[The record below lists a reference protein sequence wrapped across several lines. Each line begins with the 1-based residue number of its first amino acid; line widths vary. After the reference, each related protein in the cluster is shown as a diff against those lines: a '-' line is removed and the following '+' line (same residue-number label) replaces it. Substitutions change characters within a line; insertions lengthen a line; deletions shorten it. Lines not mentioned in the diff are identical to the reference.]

1 MKELLHF
8 SATWCQ
14 PCKAME
20 PTIAKFISN
29 NVNVNYRKL
38 DADINVEMFQEYGI
52 TGVPAFIAIKDGEV
66 IASHKGIA
74 TEEKLGSLFS

>member
-20 PTIAKFISN
+20 PTIAKFIAN
-29 NVNVNYRKL
+29 NVNVNYTKF
-38 DADINVEMFQEYGI
+38 DADENIDIFQEYGV
-52 TGVPAFIAIKDGEV
+52 TGVPAFVAIKDGV
-66 IASHKGIA
+66 ILKRLKGVA
-74 TEEKLGSLFS
+74 TEERLTEMFE

>member
-20 PTIAKFISN
+20 PTITKFLEDNPKIA
-29 NVNVNYRKL
+29 YTKY
-38 DADINVEMFQEYGI
+38 DADSDVETFAEYGI
-52 TGVPAFIAIKDGEV
+52 TGVPAFVIRQDGEV
-66 IASHKGIA
+66 KNTHKGVA
-74 TEEKLGSLFS
+74 NAQKFASLFE

>member
-29 NVNVNYRKL
+29 NVNINYVKL
-38 DADINVEMFQEYGI
+38 DADINTDMFLEYNVK
-52 TGVPAFIAIKDGEV
+52 GVPAFIAIKDGEV
-66 IASHKGIA
+66 VATHKGVA
-74 TEEKLGSLFS
+74 TEEKLESLFE

>member
-38 DADINVEMFQEYGI
+38 DADVNVEIFTEYNI

-66 IASHKGIA
+66 IASHKGVA
-74 TEEKLGSLFS
+74 TEEKLQALFE